1 MVRKPTTLIN
11 SDKMNEN
18 SFDENVFKA
27 ITALNALM
35 TDTTVSKSSK
45 AVVKINRFKNWLN
58 ELWDANKTDTDNEPT
73 DAPDTNEN
81 K

>member
-1 MVRKPTTLIN
+1 
-11 SDKMNEN
+11 MNEKEN
-18 SFDENVFKA
+18 AFDESVFKV

-45 AVVKINRFKNWLN
+45 AVVKINRFKIWLS
-58 ELWDANKTDTDNEPT
+58 ELWDANKTSTDNEPT
-73 DAPDTNEN
+73 DTNEN

>member
-1 MVRKPTTLIN
+1 MN
-11 SDKMNEN
+11 ENEN

-58 ELWDANKTDTDNEPT
+58 ELWNANKTDTDT
-73 DAPDTNEN
+73 DELPFDTNEN
-81 K
+81 NENK

>member
-1 MVRKPTTLIN
+1 
-11 SDKMNEN
+11 MNEN
-18 SFDENVFKA
+18 AFDENVFAA

-35 TDTTVSKSSK
+35 TDATVSKSSK

-73 DAPDTNEN
+73 DNDNNEN
-81 K
+81 N

>member
-1 MVRKPTTLIN
+1 
-11 SDKMNEN
+11 MNEN

-35 TDTTVSKSSK
+35 TDTTISKSSK

-58 ELWDANKTDTDNEPT
+58 QLWDANKTGTDNTPTDNENN
-73 DAPDTNEN
+73 DNNEN

>member
-1 MVRKPTTLIN
+1 
-11 SDKMNEN
+11 MNEN
-18 SFDENVFKA
+18 AFDENVFSA

-45 AVVKINRFKNWLN
+45 VVVKINRFKNWLN
-58 ELWDANKTDTDNEPT
+58 ELWDANKSDTDNEPT
-73 DAPDTNEN
+73 DTPDNNEN

>member
-1 MVRKPTTLIN
+1 
-11 SDKMNEN
+11 MNEN
-18 SFDENVFKA
+18 AFDENVFSA

-58 ELWDANKTDTDNEPT
+58 ELWNANKTDTDT
-73 DAPDTNEN
+73 PDTNEN

>member
-1 MVRKPTTLIN
+1 MN
-11 SDKMNEN
+11 DKEN

-58 ELWDANKTDTDNEPT
+58 DFWGANMTATDNVPADIEN
-73 DAPDTNEN
+73 NEN

>member
-1 MVRKPTTLIN
+1 MN
-11 SDKMNEN
+11 ENEN
-18 SFDENVFKA
+18 SFDDNVFKA

-58 ELWDANKTDTDNEPT
+58 ELWNANNVTTDNEN
-73 DAPDTNEN
+73 NEN